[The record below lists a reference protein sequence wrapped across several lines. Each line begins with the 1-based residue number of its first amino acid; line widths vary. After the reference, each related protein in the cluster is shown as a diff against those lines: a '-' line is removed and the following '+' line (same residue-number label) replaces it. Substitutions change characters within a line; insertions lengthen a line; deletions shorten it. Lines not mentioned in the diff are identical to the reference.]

1 MNDVSASDIDYLSS
15 YPHQMGLIALL
26 ELVYRICG
34 PENYHAFQVLNGWV
48 PEPSYIWAAKS

>member
-1 MNDVSASDIDYLSS
+1 
-15 YPHQMGLIALL
+15 MGLIALL

-34 PENYHAFQVLNGWV
+34 PENYHAFQVLNGWA